1 MDANSKKIEFFKN
14 KIRQRLK
21 ELCPYMSDVK
31 YRLYNSMI
39 NDCQSLDDIREM
51 AELDMQFSMIKYVQE
66 LDDKLKKSDTNID
79 ELEAVTSQNN
89 RAAKLAVI
97 APKKERTAKQYDDV
111 DLTNIVDDL
120 DDPEILN
127 TQADL
132 LMARMAAEKLSGYTE
147 DDEEDSEDD
156 ELYDEMFVDSEED
169 EDTEDSDISE
179 YEDYIEDDENGINSK
194 EDSTNSSDDD
204 FIDFGDSSESEDDT
218 EEELEESDDDL
229 IDDMFDDEDD
239 IADED
244 DSSEN
249 EEETDDELLDN
260 MFDDEDDNYSEDE
273 DSENDDNDDDLD
285 NINLDDI
292 FGDEEEDDNDF
303 DINEE
308 DLGYTSDNSG
318 NSFDDFFKDCDT
330 KTSKKAVKRELTP
343 NKVFINGTSKGTQT
357 QQMFSLILNVVK
369 GVDKTSQKV
378 YNGIRRKIK

>member
-97 APKKERTAKQYDDV
+97 APKKEVAVNQYDDV
-111 DLTNIVDDL
+111 DLTNIVEDL
-120 DDPEILN
+120 DDPEIIN
-127 TQADL
+127 AQADL

-147 DDEEDSEDD
+147 DEDEDSEDE
-156 ELYDEMFVDSEED
+156 ELYDEMFGDEEEEEDLEDEEED
-169 EDTEDSDISE
+169 EDDISE
-179 YEDYIEDDENGINSK
+179 YEDYIEDE
-194 EDSTNSSDDD
+194 EDSTNNEEDSTDTDEDSTDTDED
-204 FIDFGDSSESEDDT
+204 FIDFGDSPEESDNT
-218 EEELEESDDDL
+218 EEEAEETEEETDDEL
-229 IDDMFDDEDD
+229 IADMFDDEDD
-239 IADED
+239 IPD
-244 DSSEN
+244 
-249 EEETDDELLDN
+249 
-260 MFDDEDDNYSEDE
+260 EDE
-273 DSENDDNDDDLD
+273 DSENDDSEDDLD

-292 FGDEEEDDNDF
+292 FGDEEEEDNDF

-308 DLGYTSDNSG
+308 DLGYTSNSSED
-318 NSFDDFFKDCDT
+318 SFDDFFKDCDNRP
-330 KTSKKAVKRELTP
+330 SKKAVKRELTP
-343 NKVFINGTSKGTQT
+343 NKVFINGTSRGTQT
-357 QQMFSLILNVVK
+357 QQMFSLILNAVK

-378 YNGIRRKIK
+378 YNGIKRKVRRD

>member
-14 KIRQRLK
+14 KIIQRLK

-97 APKKERTAKQYDDV
+97 APKKEVAVNQYDDV
-111 DLTNIVDDL
+111 DLTNIVEDL
-120 DDPEILN
+120 DDPEIIN
-127 TQADL
+127 AQADL

-147 DDEEDSEDD
+147 DEDEDSEDE
-156 ELYDEMFVDSEED
+156 ELYDEMFGDEEEEED
-169 EDTEDSDISE
+169 LEDEEEGEEEGEEEDDISE
-179 YEDYIEDDENGINSK
+179 YGDYIKDE
-194 EDSTNSSDDD
+194 EDSTNNEEDSNDTDED
-204 FIDFGDSSESEDDT
+204 FIDFGDSPEESDNT
-218 EEELEESDDDL
+218 EEEAEETEEETDDEL
-229 IDDMFDDEDD
+229 IADMFDDEDD
-239 IADED
+239 IPDE
-244 DSSEN
+244 E
-249 EEETDDELLDN
+249 
-260 MFDDEDDNYSEDE
+260 E
-273 DSENDDNDDDLD
+273 DSENDDSEDDLD

-292 FGDEEEDDNDF
+292 FGDEEEEDNDF

-308 DLGYTSDNSG
+308 DLGYTSNSSED
-318 NSFDDFFKDCDT
+318 SFDDFFKDCDNRP
-330 KTSKKAVKRELTP
+330 SKKAVKRELTP
-343 NKVFINGTSKGTQT
+343 NKVFINGTSRGTQT
-357 QQMFSLILNVVK
+357 QQMFSLILNAVK

-378 YNGIRRKIK
+378 YNGIKRKVRRD

>member
-97 APKKERTAKQYDDV
+97 APKKEVAVNQYDDV
-111 DLTNIVDDL
+111 DLTNIVEDL
-120 DDPEILN
+120 DDPEIIN
-127 TQADL
+127 AQADL

-147 DDEEDSEDD
+147 DEDEDSEDE
-156 ELYDEMFVDSEED
+156 ELYDEMFGDEEEEEDLEDEEED
-169 EDTEDSDISE
+169 EEEDDISE
-179 YEDYIEDDENGINSK
+179 YGDYIEDE
-194 EDSTNSSDDD
+194 EDSTNNEEDSNDTDED
-204 FIDFGDSSESEDDT
+204 FIDFGDSTEESDNT
-218 EEELEESDDDL
+218 EEEAEETEEETDDEL
-229 IDDMFDDEDD
+229 IADMFDDEDD
-239 IADED
+239 IPDE
-244 DSSEN
+244 E
-249 EEETDDELLDN
+249 
-260 MFDDEDDNYSEDE
+260 E
-273 DSENDDNDDDLD
+273 DSENDDSEDDLD

-292 FGDEEEDDNDF
+292 FGDEEEEDNDF

-308 DLGYTSDNSG
+308 DLGYTSNSSED
-318 NSFDDFFKDCDT
+318 SFDDFFKDCDNRP
-330 KTSKKAVKRELTP
+330 SKKAVKRELTP
-343 NKVFINGTSKGTQT
+343 NKVFINGTSRGTQT
-357 QQMFSLILNVVK
+357 QQMFSLILNAVK

-378 YNGIRRKIK
+378 YNGIKRKVRRD

>member
-132 LMARMAAEKLSGYTE
+132 LMARMAAEKLS
-147 DDEEDSEDD
+147 
-156 ELYDEMFVDSEED
+156 
-169 EDTEDSDISE
+169 
-179 YEDYIEDDENGINSK
+179 
-194 EDSTNSSDDD
+194 
-204 FIDFGDSSESEDDT
+204 
-218 EEELEESDDDL
+218 
-229 IDDMFDDEDD
+229 
-239 IADED
+239 
-244 DSSEN
+244 
-249 EEETDDELLDN
+249 
-260 MFDDEDDNYSEDE
+260 
-273 DSENDDNDDDLD
+273 
-285 NINLDDI
+285 
-292 FGDEEEDDNDF
+292 
-303 DINEE
+303 
-308 DLGYTSDNSG
+308 
-318 NSFDDFFKDCDT
+318 
-330 KTSKKAVKRELTP
+330 KKALWSE
-343 NKVFINGTSKGTQT
+343 FIKYYWQAYD
-357 QQMFSLILNVVK
+357 FALK
-369 GVDKTSQKV
+369 HKA
-378 YNGIRRKIK
+378 